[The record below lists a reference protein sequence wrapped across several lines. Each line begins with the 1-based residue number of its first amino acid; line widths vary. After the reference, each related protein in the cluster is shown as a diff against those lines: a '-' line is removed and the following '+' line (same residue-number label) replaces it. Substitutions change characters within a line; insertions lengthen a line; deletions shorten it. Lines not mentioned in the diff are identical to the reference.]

1 MAKGEFIADMQQI
14 KARAR
19 EHMEKGAV
27 TSTYNGNSQAAVK
40 VLNEALAT
48 ELVCVMR
55 YKRHHFMAKGIN
67 SEPIAEEFLLHSREE
82 MEHAE
87 LIAKRIVQLGGAPDF
102 NPATLTGR
110 SHADYVEGDSL
121 ADMVKENLVA
131 ERIAIDTYREM
142 VKYFGNDDP
151 TTRRMIESILAV
163 EEEHAD
169 DMSTLLEKVGPASC
183 NGSKN

>member
-19 EHMEKGAV
+19 EHMEQGAV

-48 ELVCVMR
+48 ELVCVLR
-55 YKRHHFMAKGIN
+55 YKRHHYMAKGMN
-67 SEPIAEEFLLHSREE
+67 SEPVAEEFLLHSREE

-87 LIAKRIVQLGGAPDF
+87 TIAKRIVQLGGSPDF
-102 NPATLTGR
+102 NPSTLTGR
-110 SHADYVEGDSL
+110 SHADYVECDTL
-121 ADMVKENLVA
+121 EEMVKENLVA

-142 VKYFGNDDP
+142 VKYFGNEDP
-151 TTRRMIESILAV
+151 TSRRMIEGILEV
-163 EEEHAD
+163 EEEHAE
-169 DMSTLLEKVGPASC
+169 DMSTLLGNFDGKSC